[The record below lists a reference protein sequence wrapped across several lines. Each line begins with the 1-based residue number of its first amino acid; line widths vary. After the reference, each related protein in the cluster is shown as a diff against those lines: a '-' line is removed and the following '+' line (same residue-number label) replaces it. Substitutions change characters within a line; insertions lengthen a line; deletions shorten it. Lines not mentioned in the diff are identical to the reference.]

1 MNLFKN
7 KKIKKDYVLAI
18 IPARKG
24 STRLKNKHLIK
35 INNKSLINY
44 TFESTKKSKRID
56 KTILFSNDQNIIKI
70 SKNYN
75 FLDIYFR
82 PNSISKANSPS
93 YEYVDYVLK
102 KFFIKNNF
110 LPEYILVLQPTS
122 PLRSHFD
129 IDNAIKTILFNKKID
144 SLISVTE
151 PYQCPSET
159 IYKVGNSKSFKRI
172 YVPTKNKFHPENN
185 QQSKE
190 QTFFIDGSIYI
201 FKTKFFAKTKSF
213 FNSKSKLLK
222 LEKIKGIDIN
232 DATDLYIFR
241 KIINK

>member
-75 FLDIYFR
+75 FLDRSQYQKLIH
-82 PNSISKANSPS
+82 
-93 YEYVDYVLK
+93 
-102 KFFIKNNF
+102 
-110 LPEYILVLQPTS
+110 
-122 PLRSHFD
+122 PLM
-129 IDNAIKTILFNKKID
+129 NM
-144 SLISVTE
+144 
-151 PYQCPSET
+151 
-159 IYKVGNSKSFKRI
+159 
-172 YVPTKNKFHPENN
+172 
-185 QQSKE
+185 
-190 QTFFIDGSIYI
+190 
-201 FKTKFFAKTKSF
+201 
-213 FNSKSKLLK
+213 
-222 LEKIKGIDIN
+222 
-232 DATDLYIFR
+232 
-241 KIINK
+241 